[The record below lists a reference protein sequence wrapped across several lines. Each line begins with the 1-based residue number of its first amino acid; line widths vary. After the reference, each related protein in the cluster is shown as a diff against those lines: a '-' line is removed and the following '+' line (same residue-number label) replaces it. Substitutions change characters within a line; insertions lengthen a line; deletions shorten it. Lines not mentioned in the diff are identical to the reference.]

1 MVELKN
7 ITDVHTL
14 GVLLGLSPS
23 KLAALQENNPRNND
37 QQKSDM
43 LNTWL
48 DNDPEKSWNKLVRV
62 LVEMDKGAIA
72 KKIAEKYC
80 PDFIFPG
87 ESAVHVQYYFS
98 THQLVCQSL
107 GKQRLL

>member
-7 ITDVHTL
+7 VTDVHTL

-23 KLAALQENNPRNND
+23 KLATIRENSPRNND

-48 DNDPEKSWNKLVRV
+48 ENDPEKSWNKLVRV

-80 PDFIFPG
+80 PDFVFPG
-87 ESAVHVQYYFS
+87 ESAVHVQY
-98 THQLVCQSL
+98 
-107 GKQRLL
+107 LLRNYWYTCNN

>member
-14 GVLLGLSPS
+14 GVLLGFSPS
-23 KLAALQENNPRNND
+23 KLATIRENNPRNND

-43 LNTWL
+43 LNIWL
-48 DNDPEKSWNKLVRV
+48 ENDPEKSWNKLVRV

-80 PDFIFPG
+80 PDFVLPG
-87 ESAVHVQYYFS
+87 ESAVHSIIFLFTSWYVS
-98 THQLVCQSL
+98 H
-107 GKQRLL
+107 